1 MVPCI
6 RLGHYSSTHHNA
18 NQSYDLGNP
27 FSDIDLNISS
37 KTKKKNVMPR
47 YRKKKYFTNRYSLK
61 LHSDVFIF
69 KLLHCNSTDYHT
81 TNNQI
86 H

>member
-1 MVPCI
+1 MQTKTKKMVPYI
-6 RLGHYSSTHHNA
+6 RLGHYSSIHHNA

-47 YRKKKYFTNRYSLK
+47 YRKKSISQTGTL
-61 LHSDVFIF
+61 
-69 KLLHCNSTDYHT
+69 
-81 TNNQI
+81 
-86 H
+86 